1 MCSTTVGSPHEA
13 MKMQHRQKNEE
24 KYGQRIRIDIS
35 LKTDKWPTRI
45 EKYT

>member
-1 MCSTTVGSPHEA
+1 MCSTTVGNPHAA
-13 MKMQHRQKNEE
+13 MKMQRRQKNKE